1 MRWVWGFVGIGVVAI
16 LATFRLGFWPQNSL
30 KTSPSGSVETSSV
43 SMVIS
48 SPAFGNDQI
57 VPIRFT
63 CNGRNVS
70 PALAISGVPEKAKS
84 LVLIVDDPDAPFG
97 VFTHWIL
104 WNIPPATKSIG
115 EGKMPEGAVSGLN
128 SNGHPGYSGPCPASG
143 LHRYFFTVIALDS
156 VVGLNGQAK
165 RSELEAAMRG
175 HVVGE
180 AHFYGRYNA
189 KFTE

>member
-1 MRWVWGFVGIGVVAI
+1 MTIF
-16 LATFRLGFWPQNSL
+16 
-30 KTSPSGSVETSSV
+30 
-43 SMVIS
+43 
-48 SPAFGNDQI
+48 SPAFDNDRSI
-57 VPIRFT
+57 PARFT
-63 CNGRNVS
+63 CNGKNVS
-70 PALAISGVPEKAKS
+70 PPFVISGVPEKAKS
-84 LVLIVDDPDAPFG
+84 LVIIVDDPDAPFG

-104 WNIPPATKSIG
+104 WNIPPQTKNIE

-128 SNGHPGYSGPCPASG
+128 SNGNPGYSGPCPASG

-175 HVVGE
+175 HAVGE

-189 KFTE
+189 RLTE